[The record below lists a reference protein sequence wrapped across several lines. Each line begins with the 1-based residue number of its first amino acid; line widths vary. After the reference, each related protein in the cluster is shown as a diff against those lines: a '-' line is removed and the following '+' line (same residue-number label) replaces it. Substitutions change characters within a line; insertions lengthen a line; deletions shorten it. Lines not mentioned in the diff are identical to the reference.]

1 MPQRVVEMATRV
13 LTYVGVEAVGH
24 QLKLPVG
31 GDEGD
36 GAVVLEARQTD
47 TLVELHVLQLH
58 GFTLPSCRRRIRQPI
73 RETQPVYPWLFF
85 VFGEMFFVRR
95 YYMYCCCT
103 HSTIVIL
110 CLYTV

>member
-47 TLVELHVLQLH
+47 TLVELDVFQLH
-58 GFTLPSCRRRIRQPI
+58 RFTLPTWRK
-73 RETQPVYPWLFF
+73 
-85 VFGEMFFVRR
+85 GERVRK
-95 YYMYCCCT
+95 
-103 HSTIVIL
+103 S
-110 CLYTV
+110 